1 MSDSGGCC
9 CSQDWG
15 MTAVSYYRELFPL
28 FVAELFTAGRLG
40 LSARG
45 AMSALTVT
53 PRA

>member
-1 MSDSGGCC
+1 
-9 CSQDWG
+9 

-45 AMSALTVT
+45 AMSALTVP